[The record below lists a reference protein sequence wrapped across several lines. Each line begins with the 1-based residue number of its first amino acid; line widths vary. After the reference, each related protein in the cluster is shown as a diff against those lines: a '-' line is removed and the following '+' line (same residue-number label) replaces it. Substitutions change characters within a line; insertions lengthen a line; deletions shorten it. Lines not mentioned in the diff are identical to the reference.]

1 MKKLSVSGRLPFNS
15 ISNKA
20 NFMGIKRPVART
32 RISLQSLCISAV
44 AFQLALACSSAAI
57 AGEVGEGES
66 KVVDKD
72 TPVESWTAR
81 GGHLDIVEGGRTLGV
96 SLLSSTGTFQGA
108 HIENSTGA
116 GLRLARFNNIG
127 PSSATVVNSSIS
139 GVGNGVQLSRGSQI
153 VLSNTHVYGADNG
166 ASGFLGGGIGLA
178 LFDGHATV
186 ANGSRIVGDKNG
198 VVLSPDSGTGA
209 GQQTASLVLDGS
221 HARGVNGSAI
231 VVGSFRDD
239 LPVTATLTIRNG
251 ATLEGGNGTLVEVA
265 NNSTANVTVQNTGL
279 EGNFD
284 VGNGSTLD
292 LAMSSATLKGD
303 INIAEGGNGK
313 VALRDNAIL
322 TGNLSNVQ
330 SLSLDSGS
338 IWNMTQSTRVGDVS
352 MAGGT
357 VNVGGSDGAFRTLTL
372 ASLSGTG
379 SFGLGT
385 DLGAGQGDFLDVT
398 GKATGNHELA
408 VRNTGV
414 DPQEGAGPLT
424 LVRIGEGD
432 AAFSLR
438 GEQVDFGTFAYTLEK
453 DGNEWRL
460 VQKPGVVTPGTQSV
474 LGLFSAAPT
483 VWYGEL
489 STLRSRM
496 GELRLGNGQGGG
508 WVRSYGNKYN
518 ASAASGVSFSQRQ
531 HGISFGADAPLPSRD
546 GQWLVGVMGG
556 YSKSDLGFKG
566 GTSGEVDSFY
576 LGLYSTWLADNGYY
590 IDAVL
595 KANRFQNTSDVRM
608 SDGQKAGGDYDH
620 YGFGGSVEF
629 GKHIELEND
638 WWVEPFA
645 QASTL
650 WVQGQSYDLDNGM
663 RAKSNKADS
672 LQAKLGTHVGKNL
685 QLADGT
691 RLQPYL
697 KIAAAHEFINSNN
710 VKVNDNRFT
719 NDLSGTRGELGVGIA
734 AQVTE
739 DLQLHT
745 EANYSNGSKL
755 EQPWGLNLGLNYRW

>member
-1 MKKLSVSGRLPFNS
+1 MAVHIGNTPAKVFFWSTLAIQVALASPSV
-15 ISNKA
+15 
-20 NFMGIKRPVART
+20 
-32 RISLQSLCISAV
+32 AV
-44 AFQLALACSSAAI
+44 A
-57 AGEVGEGES
+57 GDVGEGES
-66 KVVDKD
+66 EIVDKN

-81 GGHLDIVEGGRTLGV
+81 GGHLEIVDGGRTLGI

-108 HIENSTGA
+108 DIQNDTGA
-116 GLRLARFNNIG
+116 GLRLARTGGMG
-127 PSSATVVNSSIS
+127 PSSATVVGSSIK
-139 GVGNGVQLSRGSQI
+139 GVGYGVQLSRGSQI
-153 VLSNTHVYGADNG
+153 VLSDTRVHGADDG

-178 LFDGHATV
+178 LFDGNATV
-186 ANGSRIVGDKNG
+186 TNGSRISGDRNG
-198 VVLSPDSGTGA
+198 VLLSADSSTGP
-209 GQQTASLVLDGS
+209 GQQTASLLLDGS
-221 HARGVNGSAI
+221 HVQGGTGSAI
-231 VVGSFRDD
+231 RVGSFRDD
-239 LPVTATLTIRNG
+239 RPLTATLVIRNG
-251 ATLEGGNGTLVEVA
+251 ATLEGGNGNLVEVG

-279 EGNFD
+279 TGNFD
-284 VGNGSTLD
+284 VDTGSTLD
-292 LAMSSATLKGD
+292 LTMSNATLDGD
-303 INIAEGGNGK
+303 VDIADGGNGK
-313 VALRDNAIL
+313 VALRDNAVL
-322 TGNLSNVQ
+322 TGNLTNVQ
-330 SLSLDSGS
+330 TLSIDSGAK
-338 IWNMTQSTRVGDVS
+338 WNMTRSASVGDLS

-357 VNVGGSDGAFRTLTL
+357 VNLGGGDGAFRTLTV
-372 ASLSGTG
+372 ANLSGSG
-379 SFGLGT
+379 AFALGT
-385 DLGAGQGDFLDVT
+385 DLGAGQGDFLEVT
-398 GKATGNHELA
+398 GEASGSHQLA

-414 DPQEGAGPLT
+414 DPEEGAGPLT
-424 LVRIGEGD
+424 LVRIGDGD
-432 AAFSLR
+432 ADFSLQ
-438 GEQVDFGTFAYTLEK
+438 GEQVDFGTFAYTLEQ
-453 DGNEWRL
+453 DGKEWRL

-531 HGISFGADAPLPSRD
+531 HGISFGADAPVPTQG

-576 LGLYSTWLADNGYY
+576 LGLYSTWVADSGYY
-590 IDAVL
+590 IDAVF
-595 KANRFQNTSDVRM
+595 KANRFQNKSDVRM
-608 SDGQKAGGDYDH
+608 SDGQKASGDYDH
-620 YGFGGSVEF
+620 YGVGGSVEF
-629 GKHIELEND
+629 GRHFALSDD

-697 KIAAAHEFINSNN
+697 KVAAAHEFINSNK

-734 AQVTE
+734 AQVSE
-739 DLQLHT
+739 NLQLHG
-745 EANYSNGSKL
+745 EADYSNGSKL